1 MRISDWSSD
10 VCSSDLLVSITQL
23 DPRNPVKRLKEAKAR
38 GLKLIVI
45 DPRRTETARYADVFV
60 QPLPGHDAAIAA
72 SMLRIIMAE
81 GWHDA
86 AFCAQHVADLD
97 LLREAV
103 EPFTV
108 EYVSGIAGVT
118 PRILREA
125 AEAFACTGTRG
136 IATTGTGTD
145 MSPHSNLSEHL
156 IECLNVVCGRFVREG
171 EEIGNPGFIFRREG
185 LRAQVDSPT
194 RSWEHGPRTRTGG
207 YGPIGG
213 EMATGVLADEIL
225 KPGPGRIRAMINHGG
240 NPAVTVPDQRK
251 IVEALRSLELLV
263 SIDPF
268 MTPTARLSHYI
279 LPPKLSYER
288 RSEEHTSELQ
298 YLMRTSYA
306 VFCLQK
312 TKYK

>member
-1 MRISDWSSD
+1 MIRRP
-10 VCSSDLLVSITQL
+10 
-23 DPRNPVKRLKEAKAR
+23 PRSKRTDTLFPYTTLFRSR

-136 IATTGTGTD
+136 IATKGTGTD
-145 MSPHSNLSEHL
+145 ISPHSNISEQL

-171 EEIGNPGFIFRREG
+171 EEIGNPGFI
-185 LRAQVDSPT
+185 
-194 RSWEHGPRTRTGG
+194 
-207 YGPIGG
+207 
-213 EMATGVLADEIL
+213 
-225 KPGPGRIRAMINHGG
+225 
-240 NPAVTVPDQRK
+240 
-251 IVEALRSLELLV
+251 
-263 SIDPF
+263 
-268 MTPTARLSHYI
+268 
-279 LPPKLSYER
+279 
-288 RSEEHTSELQ
+288 RSE
-298 YLMRTSYA
+298 
-306 VFCLQK
+306 
-312 TKYK
+312 

>member
-1 MRISDWSSD
+1 M
-10 VCSSDLLVSITQL
+10 LFGANPLVSITQL

-118 PRILREA
+118 PRLLREA
-125 AEAFACTGTRG
+125 AEAYGSNGTRNWTRVG
-136 IATTGTGTD
+136 W
-145 MSPHSNLSEHL
+145 
-156 IECLNVVCGRFVREG
+156 GRKG
-171 EEIGNPGFIFRREG
+171 
-185 LRAQVDSPT
+185 
-194 RSWEHGPRTRTGG
+194 
-207 YGPIGG
+207 
-213 EMATGVLADEIL
+213 
-225 KPGPGRIRAMINHGG
+225 
-240 NPAVTVPDQRK
+240 
-251 IVEALRSLELLV
+251 
-263 SIDPF
+263 
-268 MTPTARLSHYI
+268 
-279 LPPKLSYER
+279 
-288 RSEEHTSELQ
+288 
-298 YLMRTSYA
+298 
-306 VFCLQK
+306 
-312 TKYK
+312 